1 MSERT
6 TTAPSADLWLA
17 LCHHFFLP
25 CLLSHLFQL
34 RKKMFI
40 VLRHRLQC
48 WDCLHHE
55 RALDQGEAKV
65 EVWMAGDNALDQ
77 TPNPFIRM
85 ELSGIETPTSNALP
99 FHLIQRL
106 SCKITNATEF
116 ASTGASSAERM
127 ALRSVNPAGWNC
139 SIARDRMLSAVIYL
153 EAINSSLSDSGRA
166 LRSSDEARLSS
177 LDHFFC

>member
-1 MSERT
+1 MRAGAEYRMMFFSCASSSSCSCSCSCCSCT
-6 TTAPSADLWLA
+6 TSYFRIFVGP
-17 LCHHFFLP
+17 
-25 CLLSHLFQL
+25 
-34 RKKMFI
+34 KN
-40 VLRHRLQC
+40 RH
-48 WDCLHHE
+48 
-55 RALDQGEAKV
+55 V
-65 EVWMAGDNALDQ
+65 
-77 TPNPFIRM
+77 
-85 ELSGIETPTSNALP
+85 
-99 FHLIQRL
+99 HLIQRL